1 MGQDS
6 VSGTLARSHAFYYR
20 VQDAVAGRVESD
32 ARASVETVYNN
43 AWTVLKRC
51 PNITLKRSRI
61 VVPMFLKF
69 LRWQY
74 YAVFVDDP
82 ELPFLYSQGLFS
94 TPDSDQ
100 INTNTNASVIGASS
114 SDIGGGSVVPLSSS
128 VLKKRL
134 EMFLTVFAAV
144 TSPKSLYLHQSL
156 FDYYCT
162 ILSKP
167 ETSQVKLAFDCMLTY
182 KPVFLMSIREN
193 MRRFMDDKKIR
204 DELVVFDPSLE
215 GTISLTYRIYT

>member
-1 MGQDS
+1 MGEES
-6 VSGTLARSHAFYYR
+6 VLGSLARSHAFYYR
-20 VQDAVAGRVESD
+20 VHDAVAGRVESD

-51 PNITLKRSRI
+51 PNITLKRSKI
-61 VVPMFLKF
+61 VVPMFLRF

-100 INTNTNASVIGASS
+100 TNTHAAIGGAT
-114 SDIGGGSVVPLSSS
+114 SDIGGSSSLPLSSA

-134 EMFLTVFAAV
+134 EMFLTVFVAV
-144 TSPKSLYLHQSL
+144 TSPKQLYLHQSL

-215 GTISLTYRIYT
+215 GTWYLTS